1 MCVTH
6 WGWMVTKFIVQSV
19 KILLSSW
26 NVDAKPDSRPVQP
39 AAVSLVLV
47 YVWHF
52 IVHDFL
58 NNFHL
63 LCKWKLC
70 LMFFLSFF
78 LGNRKC
84 VSKHKGKTVHMSCTL
99 WMADDLWVLTRQFTD
114 FLFLHS
120 KYSLCLTGTPIAI
133 NYHMKE
139 SHSCCDIK
147 YRGLFWKVHT

>member
-1 MCVTH
+1 
-6 WGWMVTKFIVQSV
+6 MVTKFIVQSM

-26 NVDAKPDSRPVQP
+26 YVDAKPNSQPVQP

-47 YVWHF
+47 YVWCF

-58 NNFHL
+58 NNCHL
-63 LCKWKLC
+63 LYKWMLC

-78 LGNRKC
+78 LGNTKC
-84 VSKHKGKTVHMSCTL
+84 VSKHKGKTVHVSWML
-99 WMADDLWVLTRQFTD
+99 WMADGLWVLTRQFTD

-120 KYSLCLTGTPIAI
+120 KYSLCLTETPIAI
-133 NYHMKE
+133 NYHQLINMKQ

-147 YRGLFWKVHT
+147 YGGLVWKVHT